1 VIQDTLHPQK
11 LVPSRHPPPPVA
23 IVIITINTIRPLRPP
38 PNTLSFIMKGK
49 ENPNR
54 SFLHTLYK
62 RKTKTPSTTS
72 SQNTPS
78 HVSEGPSVQIVE
90 SLDTQRTRTRYK
102 NAVEFLQDAI
112 EAHGGN
118 SWQGIQLSTLEGEIQ
133 DLNDSHFR
141 KHIDEALEVQNISIN
156 NQGAWEKCMHT
167 IQCMITALSPFAKH
181 FLTILHQGSSV

>member
-1 VIQDTLHPQK
+1 
-11 LVPSRHPPPPVA
+11 
-23 IVIITINTIRPLRPP
+23 
-38 PNTLSFIMKGK
+38 MKGK
-49 ENPNR
+49 ENPKR
-54 SFLHTLYK
+54 SFLHPLYK
-62 RKTKTPSTTS
+62 HKTKTPPTTS
-72 SQNTPS
+72 SQNTPTPS
-78 HVSEGPSVQIVE
+78 HVGEGPSVQIVE
-90 SLDTQRTRTRYK
+90 SLDTQRTRTRYN

-112 EAHGGN
+112 EAHGGE

-156 NQGAWEKCMHT
+156 DQGAWEKCMHT